1 MEWRDWRFSPCGG
14 SNVSKIGY
22 SAVTAIGKAA
32 LAALSPAIRLYD
44 FRKNRPFSK
53 HAAFV
58 SEARQGYLT
67 YTFSKPVSPQR
78 ALNEFMEAKKNGRP
92 SGSVILVD

>member
-14 SNVSKIGY
+14 SNVSKLGY
-22 SAVTAIGKAA
+22 SAATAIGKAA
-32 LAALSPAIRLYD
+32 LAVLSPFIRLYD
-44 FRKNRPFSK
+44 FRKRRPSK

-58 SEARQGYLT
+58 SEATQGVIT

-92 SGSVILVD
+92 SGSVILID